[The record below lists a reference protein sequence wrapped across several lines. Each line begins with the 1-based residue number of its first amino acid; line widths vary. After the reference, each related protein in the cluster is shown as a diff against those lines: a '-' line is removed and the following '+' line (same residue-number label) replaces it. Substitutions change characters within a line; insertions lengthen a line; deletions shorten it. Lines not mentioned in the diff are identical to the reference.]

1 MLLHCCT
8 AVFLIFWTLSKKM
21 YIGIYTCKKMYIGI
35 QKLLQSLFPLSS
47 IFCLLQILKKK
58 KKPLGKKLW
67 FQLPAVRG
75 FLRVGFLCWGVF
87 GVGFLVGEVEQIGI
101 VSWFGILTLKK
112 ILLTTL
118 FLHFHT
124 NWVNWLITENF
135 KLIWKKVDNFY
146 ICIAVMTALD
156 KGYLLFLVLQKK
168 SCRKKEK

>member
-1 MLLHCCT
+1 M
-8 AVFLIFWTLSKKM
+8 
-21 YIGIYTCKKMYIGI
+21 
-35 QKLLQSLFPLSS
+35 
-47 IFCLLQILKKK
+47 
-58 KKPLGKKLW
+58 W

-101 VSWFGILTLKK
+101 VIWFGILTLKK

-168 SCRKKEK
+168 SCRKKREIEKNELINYWFLCSDIWKQKMFSNLPSLAVTIWDCHSFK